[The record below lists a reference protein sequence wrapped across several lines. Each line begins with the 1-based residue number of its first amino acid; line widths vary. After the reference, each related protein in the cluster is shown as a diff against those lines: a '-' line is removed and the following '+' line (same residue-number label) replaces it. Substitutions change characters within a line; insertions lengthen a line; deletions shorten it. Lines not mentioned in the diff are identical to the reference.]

1 MPQTVITPYET
12 ASYSGLKEHTYTAHV
27 TACHMKLSSLSTFYF
42 ALSSL
47 LLVSILGAVLLML
60 KNQNELVHNQE
71 VRYQSYLAADEL
83 RQSSDDLTRLARTF
97 VITGDQRYEQQFW
110 DVLAIRDGNKPRP
123 LAYNRIYWDFV
134 AVGEIPRP
142 DGQAKALQELMQEL
156 GFSDEEFEK
165 LAEAKQK
172 SDGLVRLEETAMNAT
187 KGLFEDA
194 EGEFTHQAE
203 PDFEMARNLMHS
215 DEYHR
220 QKARI
225 MRPLDEFYTL
235 LEERTEES
243 VAANVQRA
251 ELYLNSLLS
260 LIGLAIVAAL
270 VGFLRIRN
278 RFIRPVRKLGAA
290 LKCIA
295 EDSDT
300 TKPILD
306 TTGNDEIADVAR
318 YFNQT
323 SERLSGMLESVHRE
337 TTTARRLQQAL
348 DASSASI
355 VVADSANRIIY
366 FNNSAKRTLKEIEA
380 DIQRSDPQFS
390 ADRLEENCWNDLHPD
405 PQTRPQLKDLN
416 CRHEETITYGE
427 FTFRLTA
434 NPIVTADGVNHGV
447 IAEWQNIT
455 RNVEAEL
462 TREVEIEQR
471 KEQEINSKVD
481 VLLDI
486 VNSAV
491 NGDLTRP
498 VTITG
503 DDVVGRMGN
512 GIETLL
518 RELRDNLTH
527 IRSSSSA
534 LKLASVTLADTS
546 NEIDNMAIHASDDMV
561 SMSSTSTTMKD
572 DIDAVATAMSQM
584 TMAITHIALNA
595 GEAAEVA
602 NQAVGLAESTDHT
615 VRQLSDSSTNIGN
628 VLKVI
633 TSIAEQTNLLALNA
647 TIEAAR
653 AGDAGKGFAVVANE
667 VKELAKGTAKA
678 TEEIGKSI
686 EAIQINSGDAVKAI
700 TSIGHTIKRIS
711 SIQNVIA
718 SAVQEQTSST
728 TEMSLSVHDAANNSD
743 KITENTCSLAA
754 GIDQTKQG
762 VTRLQSTS
770 SDISELAE
778 ELRKRVEKFEL
789 GDSAARM
796 D

>member
-12 ASYSGLKEHTYTAHV
+12 ASYSGLKEHTNTAHV

-47 LLVSILGAVLLML
+47 LLVSILGAVVLML

-97 VITGDQRYEQQFW
+97 VITGDQRYEQQFC
-110 DVLAIRDGNKPRP
+110 DVLAIRDGEKPRP

-134 AVGEIPRP
+134 AAGEIPRP

-156 GFSDEEFEK
+156 GFSDEELAK

-172 SDGLVRLEETAMNAT
+172 SDGLVRLEKTAMNAI
-187 KGLFEDA
+187 KGLFEDD
-194 EGEFTHQAE
+194 EGEFTRQAE
-203 PDFEMARNLMHS
+203 PDFAMARNLLHS
-215 DEYHR
+215 EEYHR

-251 ELYLNSLLS
+251 ELYFNSLLS
-260 LIGLAIVAAL
+260 LVGLAIIAAV
-270 VGFLRIRN
+270 VGFLRIRH
-278 RFIRPVRKLGAA
+278 RFIRPVRKLGTA

-295 EDSDT
+295 ENSDT
-300 TKPILD
+300 IKPILD
-306 TTGNDEIADVAR
+306 TTGNDELVDVAH
-318 YFNQT
+318 YVNLA
-323 SERLSGMLESVHRE
+323 SERFSGILEAVHRE

-355 VVADSANRIIY
+355 VVADSSNRIIY
-366 FNNSAKRTLKEIEA
+366 FNDSAKRTLKEIEA
-380 DIQRSDPQFS
+380 DVQRSNPQFS

-405 PQTRPQLKDLN
+405 PQTRPQLKDLD

-455 RNVEAEL
+455 RKVEAEHA
-462 TREVEIEQR
+462 REVEIEQR
-471 KEQEINSKVD
+471 KEQEINAKVD

-491 NGDLTRP
+491 KGDLTRP

-503 DDVVGRMGN
+503 DDVVGRMGS

-518 RELRDNLTH
+518 RELKDNLTH

-534 LKLASVTLADTS
+534 LKTASVTLADTS

-728 TEMSLSVHDAANNSD
+728 TEMSLSVHDASNNSD

-770 SDISELAE
+770 RDISELAE

-789 GDSAARM
+789 GDSSARM